1 VGNLVQVLPALGRRP
16 ALWWTVVRQWRA
28 LTPERWWA
36 HWPPVPGPGPDY
48 LRFRLVTMYGSS
60 DARRLTPEELVGY
73 LEWCRW
79 MRAQAR

>member
-1 VGNLVQVLPALGRRP
+1 MGHLTQVLPGLARRP
-16 ALWWTVVRQWRA
+16 SLWWTAVRQWRA
-28 LTPERWWA
+28 LTPGRWWGR
-36 HWPPVPGPGPDY
+36 WPPVPGPAPDY

-60 DARRLTPEELVGY
+60 GARLTSEELVGY